1 MKDSIN
7 KQNDPIKES
16 DGFTLVEL
24 LVVIAVLATVIGL
37 SLPNFLGARAR
48 ARDTR
53 RKGEMNQLRTALQ
66 LYFNDYKSFPSN
78 SVMGGINGCGTLG
91 TDACPQ
97 TGCAASFAA
106 GGSIACDTTNGTIYM
121 LRLPGDTTSSMFY
134 YQVNSGS
141 DFCAKIA
148 LENPS
153 DGDAASSQARC
164 AALCGANASGSDY
177 AVCSQ

>member
-1 MKDSIN
+1 MKNSIN
-7 KQNDPIKES
+7 IQSDPIKKT

-37 SLPNFLGARAR
+37 ALPNFLGARAR

-53 RKGEMNQLRTALQ
+53 RKGEMNQLKTALQ
-66 LYFNDYKSFPSN
+66 LYYNDYKGFPSN
-78 SVMGGINGCGTLG
+78 SVMGGINGCGTTG

-97 TGCAASFAA
+97 SGCAAAFAA
-106 GGSIACDTTNGTIYM
+106 GGSVACDTTNGTIYM
-121 LRLPGDTTSSMFY
+121 LRLPGDSSSSMFY

-148 LENPS
+148 LENAS
-153 DGDAASSQARC
+153 DADAASSQARC
-164 AALCGANASGSDY
+164 AALCGGNASGSDY
-177 AVCSQ
+177 AVCSE